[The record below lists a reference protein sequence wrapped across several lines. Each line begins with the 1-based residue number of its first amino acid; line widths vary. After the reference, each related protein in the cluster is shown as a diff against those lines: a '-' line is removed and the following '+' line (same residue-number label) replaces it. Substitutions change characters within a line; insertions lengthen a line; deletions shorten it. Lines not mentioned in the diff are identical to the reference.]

1 MIINFKRIKF
11 SNFFSFKYADIDLTN
26 RGYTIVKGVNNNPID
41 NSQSNGS
48 GKSSIWEAIS
58 YALTGTTIRG
68 VKDVVNNKGDD
79 GAIVE
84 LEFDIDNDHYRV
96 CRYKDTKEFKTD
108 LKIYINGEDKSGKGI
123 RDSEKLL
130 AQYIPDLNA
139 QLIGSVIVL
148 GQGLPQRFTNN
159 TPSGRKEI
167 LEKLSKSDFMI
178 EDLKNRINDRKQVLA
193 KKLRDVEDTILTK
206 KTRQESIKD
215 QVEATKNR
223 LNSMGDTVELDNK
236 ISDLKASL
244 EVTSVNLGNDKVK
257 LDNLF
262 TDLNNERSQYSTISD
277 RKSAEVNDIESKY
290 KQEIDDQNELISTHK
305 LKISSIKNEINRIE
319 SIKDVCPTC
328 GQKIPNV
335 HKPDATNL
343 KEDLTKE
350 QEALEVLTEKLDNVK
365 TKKTLEI
372 DAVSKKYDSLKEESY
387 NRGNELRK
395 SYDDLKH
402 IIDDKQRLFDNDKN
416 QLAKLESTRLSY
428 DTLKNDLIKTID
440 NLEQSA
446 RAIDE
451 ELLYNYNIKGDIE
464 ARQAVVNKMFTLATR
479 DFRGLLL
486 SNVINF
492 IDQKAKEYSLEVF
505 GTDKLDFKL
514 DGNNIDIMYDGK
526 QIESLSGGEAKKVD
540 IIIQFAIRDMLC
552 KFLGFSCN
560 ILVADELFDA
570 CDRLG
575 CQKIIDLISNK
586 LCDIESVFIVTHHS
600 DLNLPED
607 SIITVEK
614 DENGISRIV

>member
-58 YALTGTTIRG
+58 YALTGITIRG

-236 ISDLKASL
+236 ISDLKTSL

-262 TDLNNERSQYSTISD
+262 TDLNNERSQYSMISD
-277 RKSAEVNDIESKY
+277 RKSAEVNDVESKY
-290 KQEIDDQNELISTHK
+290 KQEIEDQNELISTHK

-402 IIDDKQRLFDNDKN
+402 VIDDKQRLFDNDKN

-451 ELLYNYNIKGDIE
+451 ELLYNYNIKSDIE

>member
-11 SNFFSFKYADIDLTN
+11 SNFFSFKEADIDLTN
-26 RGYTIVKGVNNNPID
+26 RGYTIVKGVNNNPVD

-84 LEFDIDNDHYRV
+84 LEFDIDNDHYKV

-178 EDLKNRINDRKQVLA
+178 EDLKNRINDRKQVLV

-206 KTRQESIKD
+206 KTRQESLKD

-223 LNSMGDTVELDNK
+223 LNSMGDTVELDNQ
-236 ISDLKASL
+236 ISGLKASL
-244 EVTSVNLGNDKVK
+244 EVTGVNLGNDKIK

-262 TDLNNERSQYSTISD
+262 TDLNNERSVYSKLSD
-277 RKSAEVNDIESKY
+277 RRLAEVNDIESKY
-290 KQEIDDQNELISTHK
+290 KQELDDQSGLINTYK
-305 LKISSIKNEINRIE
+305 LKINSIKNEICRIE
-319 SIKDVCPTC
+319 NIKDVCPTC

-335 HKPDATNL
+335 NKPDTTSL
-343 KEDLTKE
+343 KEDLINE
-350 QEALEVLTEKLDNVK
+350 QNTLDILNEKFEKIK
-365 TKKTLEI
+365 TKKALEL
-372 DAVSKKYDSLKEESY
+372 DAISKNYDSLKEESY

-395 SYDDLKH
+395 SYDDLKRV
-402 IIDDKQRLFDNDKN
+402 IDDKQRLFDVDKSN
-416 QLAKLESTRLSY
+416 LAKLESLRASY
-428 DTLKNDLIKTID
+428 DALKNDLTKTID
-440 NLEQSA
+440 DLEKSA

-451 ELLYNYNIKGDIE
+451 ELLYNYNIKSDIE

-479 DFRGLLL
+479 DFRGMLL

-586 LCDIESVFIVTHHS
+586 LSDIESVFIVTHHS

>member
-84 LEFDIDNDHYRV
+84 LEFDIDKDHYRV

-236 ISDLKASL
+236 INDFKASL

-277 RKSAEVNDIESKY
+277 RKSAEVNDVESKY
-290 KQEIDDQNELISTHK
+290 KQEIENQNELISTHK

-350 QEALEVLTEKLDNVK
+350 QEALDVLTEKLDNVK
-365 TKKTLEI
+365 TKKILEI
-372 DAVSKKYDSLKEESY
+372 DAISKKYDSLKEESY

-395 SYDDLKH
+395 SYDDLKR

-451 ELLYNYNIKGDIE
+451 ELLYNYNIKSDIE

>member
-84 LEFDIDNDHYRV
+84 LEFDIDNDHYKV

-244 EVTSVNLGNDKVK
+244 EVTGVNLGNDKVK

-305 LKISSIKNEINRIE
+305 LKISSIKNEISRIE

-372 DAVSKKYDSLKEESY
+372 DAVSKKYDSFKEEAY

-395 SYDDLKH
+395 SYDDLKR

-428 DTLKNDLIKTID
+428 DTLKNDLIKTIN

-451 ELLYNYNIKGDIE
+451 ELLYNYNIKSDIE

-614 DENGISRIV
+614 DENGISRII

>member
-84 LEFDIDNDHYRV
+84 LEFDIDNDHYKV

-244 EVTSVNLGNDKVK
+244 EVTGVNLGNDKVK

-277 RKSAEVNDIESKY
+277 RKSAEVNDVESKY

-305 LKISSIKNEINRIE
+305 LKISSIKNEISRIE

-350 QEALEVLTEKLDNVK
+350 QEALDVLTEKLNAIK

-395 SYDDLKH
+395 SYDDLKR

-451 ELLYNYNIKGDIE
+451 ELLYNYNIKSDIE

-570 CDRLG
+570 CDKLG

-614 DENGISRIV
+614 DENGISRII

>member
-58 YALTGTTIRG
+58 YALIGTTIRG

-84 LEFDIDNDHYRV
+84 LEFDIDKDHYRV

-178 EDLKNRINDRKQVLA
+178 EDLKNRISDRKQVLA

-236 ISDLKASL
+236 INDLKASL

-277 RKSAEVNDIESKY
+277 RKSAEVNDVESKY
-290 KQEIDDQNELISTHK
+290 KQEIENQNELISTHK

-350 QEALEVLTEKLDNVK
+350 QEALDVLTEKLDNVK

-372 DAVSKKYDSLKEESY
+372 DAISKKYDSLKEESY

-395 SYDDLKH
+395 SYDDLKR

-451 ELLYNYNIKGDIE
+451 ELLYNYNIKSDIE

>member
-68 VKDVVNNKGDD
+68 VKDIVNNKGDD

-84 LEFDIDNDHYRV
+84 LEFDIDKDHYRV

-236 ISDLKASL
+236 IHDLKASL

-277 RKSAEVNDIESKY
+277 RKSAEVNDVESKY
-290 KQEIDDQNELISTHK
+290 RQEIENQNELISTHK

-350 QEALEVLTEKLDNVK
+350 QEALDVLTEKLDNVK

-372 DAVSKKYDSLKEESY
+372 DAISKKYDNLKEDSY

-395 SYDDLKH
+395 SYDDLKR

-451 ELLYNYNIKGDIE
+451 ELLYNYNIKSDIE

-575 CQKIIDLISNK
+575 CQKIIDLISSK

>member
-84 LEFDIDNDHYRV
+84 LEFDIDNDHYKV

-215 QVEATKNR
+215 QVEATKNK

-277 RKSAEVNDIESKY
+277 RKSAEVNDVESKY
-290 KQEIDDQNELISTHK
+290 KQEIEDQNELISTHK

-350 QEALEVLTEKLDNVK
+350 QEALDVLTEKLDNVK

-372 DAVSKKYDSLKEESY
+372 DDISKKYDSLKEESY

-395 SYDDLKH
+395 SYDDLKRV
-402 IIDDKQRLFDNDKN
+402 IDDKQRLFDNDKN

-446 RAIDE
+446 RAIDK
-451 ELLYNYNIKGDIE
+451 ELLYNYNIKSDIE

-586 LCDIESVFIVTHHS
+586 LCDIESIFIVTHHS

>member
-84 LEFDIDNDHYRV
+84 LEFDIDRDHYRV

-244 EVTSVNLGNDKVK
+244 EVTGVNLGNDKVK

-262 TDLNNERSQYSTISD
+262 TDLNNERSQYSMISD

-305 LKISSIKNEINRIE
+305 LKISSIKNEISRIE

-350 QEALEVLTEKLDNVK
+350 QEALDVLTEKLDNVK

-372 DAVSKKYDSLKEESY
+372 DAISKKYDSLKEESY

-395 SYDDLKH
+395 SYDDLKR

-451 ELLYNYNIKGDIE
+451 ELLYNYNIKSDIE

-614 DENGISRIV
+614 DENGISRII

>member
-11 SNFFSFKYADIDLTN
+11 SNFFSFKEADIDLTN

-79 GAIVE
+79 GATVE

-236 ISDLKASL
+236 ISDLKTSL

-277 RKSAEVNDIESKY
+277 RKSAEVNDVESKY
-290 KQEIDDQNELISTHK
+290 KQEIEDQNDLISTHK

-343 KEDLTKE
+343 KEDLAKE
-350 QEALEVLTEKLDNVK
+350 QEALEVLTEKLNAIK

-372 DAVSKKYDSLKEESY
+372 DAINKKYDSLKEESY

-395 SYDDLKH
+395 SYDDLKRV
-402 IIDDKQRLFDNDKN
+402 IDDKQRLFDNDKN

-446 RAIDE
+446 RAIDG
-451 ELLYNYNIKGDIE
+451 ELLYNYNIKSDIE

>member
-108 LKIYINGEDKSGKGI
+108 LKIYINDEDKSGKGI

-236 ISDLKASL
+236 ISDLKTSL

-277 RKSAEVNDIESKY
+277 RKSAEVNDVESKY
-290 KQEIDDQNELISTHK
+290 KQEIEDQNELISTHK

-395 SYDDLKH
+395 SYDDLKR

-440 NLEQSA
+440 SLEQSA

-451 ELLYNYNIKGDIE
+451 ELLYNYNIKSDIE

-614 DENGISRIV
+614 DENGISRII

>member
-11 SNFFSFKYADIDLTN
+11 SNFFSFKEADIDLTN

-84 LEFDIDNDHYRV
+84 LEFDIDKDHYRV

-178 EDLKNRINDRKQVLA
+178 EDLKNRINDRKQVLV

-236 ISDLKASL
+236 INDLKASL
-244 EVTSVNLGNDKVK
+244 EVTGVNLGNDKVK

-262 TDLNNERSQYSTISD
+262 TDLNNERSKYSMISD
-277 RKSAEVNDIESKY
+277 RKSAEVNEIESKY
-290 KQEIDDQNELISTHK
+290 KQEIENQNDLITTHK
-305 LKISSIKNEINRIE
+305 LKVSSIKNDISKIE
-319 SIKDVCPTC
+319 NIKDICPTC

-335 HKPDATNL
+335 HKPDTTSL
-343 KEDLTKE
+343 KDDLTKE
-350 QEALEVLTEKLDNVK
+350 QEALEVLTEKLDDIK
-365 TKKTLEI
+365 AKKTSEI
-372 DAVSKKYDSLKEESY
+372 DAINKNYDSLKEESY

-402 IIDDKQRLFDNDKN
+402 IIDDKQRLFDNDKS

-428 DTLKNDLIKTID
+428 DTLKNDLTKTID

-446 RAIDE
+446 RVIDE
-451 ELLYNYNIKGDIE
+451 ELLYNYNIKSDIE

>member
-68 VKDVVNNKGDD
+68 VKDVVNNEGDD

-206 KTRQESIKD
+206 KTRKESIKD

-244 EVTSVNLGNDKVK
+244 EVTGVNLGNDKVK

-262 TDLNNERSQYSTISD
+262 TDLNNERSQYSMISD

-305 LKISSIKNEINRIE
+305 LKISSIKNEISRIE

-350 QEALEVLTEKLDNVK
+350 QEALDVLTEKLDNVK

-372 DAVSKKYDSLKEESY
+372 DAISKKYNSLKEESY

-402 IIDDKQRLFDNDKN
+402 VIDDKQRLFDNDKN

-451 ELLYNYNIKGDIE
+451 ELLYNYNIKSDIE

-614 DENGISRIV
+614 DENGISRII

>member
-84 LEFDIDNDHYRV
+84 LEFDIDKDHYRV

-223 LNSMGDTVELDNK
+223 LNTMGDTVELDNK
-236 ISDLKASL
+236 INDLKASL
-244 EVTSVNLGNDKVK
+244 EVTGVNLGNDKVK

-262 TDLNNERSQYSTISD
+262 TDLNNERSQYSMISD
-277 RKSAEVNDIESKY
+277 RKSAEVNEIESKY
-290 KQEIDDQNELISTHK
+290 KQEIENQNDLITTHK
-305 LKISSIKNEINRIE
+305 LKVSSIKNDISKIE
-319 SIKDVCPTC
+319 NIKDICPTC

-335 HKPDATNL
+335 HKPDTTSL
-343 KEDLTKE
+343 KDDLTKE
-350 QEALEVLTEKLDNVK
+350 QEALEVLTEKLDDIK
-365 TKKTLEI
+365 AKKTSEI
-372 DAVSKKYDSLKEESY
+372 DAINKNYDSLKEESY

-402 IIDDKQRLFDNDKN
+402 IIDDKQRLFDNDKS

-428 DTLKNDLIKTID
+428 DTLKNDLTKTID

-446 RAIDE
+446 RVIDE
-451 ELLYNYNIKGDIE
+451 ELLYNYNIKSDIE

>member
-58 YALTGTTIRG
+58 YALIGTTIRG

-79 GAIVE
+79 GTIVE
-84 LEFDIDNDHYRV
+84 LEFDIDKDHYRV

-236 ISDLKASL
+236 INDLKASL

-277 RKSAEVNDIESKY
+277 RKSAEVNDVESKY
-290 KQEIDDQNELISTHK
+290 KQEIENQNELISTHK

-350 QEALEVLTEKLDNVK
+350 QEALDVLTEKLDNVK

-372 DAVSKKYDSLKEESY
+372 DAISKKYDSLKEESY

-395 SYDDLKH
+395 SYDDLKR

-451 ELLYNYNIKGDIE
+451 ELLYNYNIKSDIE

>member
-11 SNFFSFKYADIDLTN
+11 SNFFSFKEADIDLTN

-236 ISDLKASL
+236 ISDLKTSL

-277 RKSAEVNDIESKY
+277 RKSAEVNDVESKY
-290 KQEIDDQNELISTHK
+290 KQEIEDQNDLISTHK

-343 KEDLTKE
+343 KEDLAKE
-350 QEALEVLTEKLDNVK
+350 QEALEVLTEKLNAIK

-372 DAVSKKYDSLKEESY
+372 DAINKKYDSLKEESY

-395 SYDDLKH
+395 SYDDLKRV
-402 IIDDKQRLFDNDKN
+402 IDDKQRLFDNDKN

-446 RAIDE
+446 RAIDG
-451 ELLYNYNIKGDIE
+451 ELLYNYNIKSDIE

>member
-236 ISDLKASL
+236 INDLKASL

-277 RKSAEVNDIESKY
+277 RKSAEVSDIESKY

-402 IIDDKQRLFDNDKN
+402 VIDDKQRLFDNDKN

-451 ELLYNYNIKGDIE
+451 ELLYNYNIKSDIE

>member
-11 SNFFSFKYADIDLTN
+11 SNFFSFKEADIDLTN
-26 RGYTIVKGVNNNPID
+26 RGYTIVKGVNNNPVD

-84 LEFDIDNDHYRV
+84 LEFDIDNDHYKV

-215 QVEATKNR
+215 QIETTKNR
-223 LNSMGDTVELDNK
+223 LNSMGDTVKLDSQIN
-236 ISDLKASL
+236 DLKASL
-244 EVTSVNLGNDKVK
+244 EVTGVNLGNDKIK

-262 TDLNNERSQYSTISD
+262 TDLNNERSVYSKLSD
-277 RKSAEVNDIESKY
+277 RRLAEINDIESKY
-290 KQEIDDQNELISTHK
+290 KQELDDQSDIINTYK
-305 LKISSIKNEINRIE
+305 LKINSIKNEINRIE
-319 SIKDVCPTC
+319 NIKDVCPTC

-335 HKPDATNL
+335 NKPDTSSL
-343 KEDLTKE
+343 KESLENE
-350 QEALEVLTEKLDNVK
+350 QNTLDILNDKFEKIK
-365 TKKTLEI
+365 TKKVLEL
-372 DAVSKKYDSLKEESY
+372 DAVSKNYDLLKDESY
-387 NRGNELRK
+387 TRGNELRK
-395 SYDDLKH
+395 SYDDLKR
-402 IIDDKQRLFDNDKN
+402 IIDDKQRLFDADKSN
-416 QLAKLESTRLSY
+416 LAKLESLRASY
-428 DTLKNDLIKTID
+428 DALKNDLIKTID
-440 NLEQSA
+440 DLEKSA

-451 ELLYNYNIKGDIE
+451 ELLYNYNIKSDIE

-479 DFRGLLL
+479 DFRGMLL

-586 LCDIESVFIVTHHS
+586 LSDIESVFIVTHHS

>member
-215 QVEATKNR
+215 QVESTKNR
-223 LNSMGDTVELDNK
+223 LNSMEDTVELDNK
-236 ISDLKASL
+236 ISDLKTSL

-277 RKSAEVNDIESKY
+277 RKSAEVNDVELKY
-290 KQEIDDQNELISTHK
+290 KQEIEDQNELISTHK

-350 QEALEVLTEKLDNVK
+350 QEALDVLTEKLDNVK

-395 SYDDLKH
+395 SYDDLKR

-614 DENGISRIV
+614 DENGISKIV

>member
-84 LEFDIDNDHYRV
+84 LEFDIDKDHYRV

-215 QVEATKNR
+215 QVEVTKNR

-236 ISDLKASL
+236 INDLKASL

-262 TDLNNERSQYSTISD
+262 TDLNNERSQYSMISD
-277 RKSAEVNDIESKY
+277 RKSAEVNEIESKY
-290 KQEIDDQNELISTHK
+290 KQEIENQNDLITTHK
-305 LKISSIKNEINRIE
+305 LKVSSIKNDISKIE
-319 SIKDVCPTC
+319 NIKDICPTC
-328 GQKIPNV
+328 GQRIPNV

-350 QEALEVLTEKLDNVK
+350 QEALDVLTEKLDNVK

-372 DAVSKKYDSLKEESY
+372 DAISKKYDNLKEDSY

-395 SYDDLKH
+395 SYDDLKR

-451 ELLYNYNIKGDIE
+451 ELLYNYNIKSDIE

-575 CQKIIDLISNK
+575 CQKIIDLISSK

>member
-236 ISDLKASL
+236 ISDLKTSL

-277 RKSAEVNDIESKY
+277 RKSAEVNDVESKY

-372 DAVSKKYDSLKEESY
+372 DAISKKYDSLKEESY

-395 SYDDLKH
+395 SYDDLKR

-451 ELLYNYNIKGDIE
+451 ELLYNYNIKSDIE

-614 DENGISRIV
+614 DENGISRII

>member
-58 YALTGTTIRG
+58 YALIGTTIRG

-84 LEFDIDNDHYRV
+84 LEFDIDKDHYRV

-236 ISDLKASL
+236 INDLKASL

-277 RKSAEVNDIESKY
+277 RKSAEVNDVESKY
-290 KQEIDDQNELISTHK
+290 KQEIENQNELISTHK

-350 QEALEVLTEKLDNVK
+350 QEALDVLTEKLDNVK

-372 DAVSKKYDSLKEESY
+372 DAINKNYDSLKEESY

-402 IIDDKQRLFDNDKN
+402 IIDDKQRLFDNDKS

-428 DTLKNDLIKTID
+428 DTLKNDLTKTID

-446 RAIDE
+446 RVIDE
-451 ELLYNYNIKGDIE
+451 ELLYNYNIKSDIE

>member
-11 SNFFSFKYADIDLTN
+11 SNFFSFKEADIDLTN
-26 RGYTIVKGVNNNPID
+26 RGYTIVKGVNNNPVD

-215 QVEATKNR
+215 QIETTKNR
-223 LNSMGDTVELDNK
+223 LNSMGDTVKLDSQIN
-236 ISDLKASL
+236 DLKASL
-244 EVTSVNLGNDKVK
+244 EVTGVNLGNDKIK

-262 TDLNNERSQYSTISD
+262 TDLNNERSVYSKLSD
-277 RKSAEVNDIESKY
+277 RRLAEINDIESKY
-290 KQEIDDQNELISTHK
+290 KQELDDQSDIINTYK
-305 LKISSIKNEINRIE
+305 LKINSIKNEINRIE
-319 SIKDVCPTC
+319 NIKDVCPTC

-335 HKPDATNL
+335 NKPDTSSL
-343 KEDLTKE
+343 KESLENE
-350 QEALEVLTEKLDNVK
+350 QNTLDILNDKFEKIK
-365 TKKTLEI
+365 TKKVLEL
-372 DAVSKKYDSLKEESY
+372 DAVSKNYDLLKDESY
-387 NRGNELRK
+387 TRGNELRK
-395 SYDDLKH
+395 SYDDLKR
-402 IIDDKQRLFDNDKN
+402 IIDDKQRLFDADKSN
-416 QLAKLESTRLSY
+416 LAKLESLRASY
-428 DTLKNDLIKTID
+428 DALKNDLIKTID
-440 NLEQSA
+440 DLEKSA

-451 ELLYNYNIKGDIE
+451 ELLYNYNIKSDIE

-479 DFRGLLL
+479 DFRGMLL

-586 LCDIESVFIVTHHS
+586 LSDIESVFIVTHHS

>member
-26 RGYTIVKGVNNNPID
+26 KGYTIVKGVNNNPID

-223 LNSMGDTVELDNK
+223 LSSMGDTVELDNK

-244 EVTSVNLGNDKVK
+244 EVTGVNLGNDKVK

-277 RKSAEVNDIESKY
+277 RKSAEVNDVESKY
-290 KQEIDDQNELISTHK
+290 KQEIEDQNELVSTHK

-343 KEDLTKE
+343 KENLTKE
-350 QEALEVLTEKLDNVK
+350 QEALEILTEKLDNVK

-372 DAVSKKYDSLKEESY
+372 DAISKKYDSLKEESY

-395 SYDDLKH
+395 SYDDLKRV
-402 IIDDKQRLFDNDKN
+402 IDDKQRLFDNDKN

-446 RAIDE
+446 RAIDK
-451 ELLYNYNIKGDIE
+451 ELLYNYNIKSDIE
-464 ARQAVVNKMFTLATR
+464 ARQTVVNKMFTFATR

>member
-215 QVEATKNR
+215 QVESTKNR

-244 EVTSVNLGNDKVK
+244 EVTGVNLGNDKVK

-305 LKISSIKNEINRIE
+305 LKISSIKNEISRIE

-350 QEALEVLTEKLDNVK
+350 QEALDVLTEKLDNVK

-372 DAVSKKYDSLKEESY
+372 DVINKKYDSLKEESY

-395 SYDDLKH
+395 SYDDLKR

-446 RAIDE
+446 CAIDE
-451 ELLYNYNIKGDIE
+451 ELLYNYNIKSDIE

-614 DENGISRIV
+614 DENGISKIV

>member
-84 LEFDIDNDHYRV
+84 LEFDIDKDHYRV

-244 EVTSVNLGNDKVK
+244 EVTGVNLGNDKVK

-305 LKISSIKNEINRIE
+305 LKISSIKNEISRIE

-350 QEALEVLTEKLDNVK
+350 QEALEILTEKLDNVK

-395 SYDDLKH
+395 SYDDLKR

-451 ELLYNYNIKGDIE
+451 ELLYNYNIKSDIE

>member
-11 SNFFSFKYADIDLTN
+11 SNFFSFKEADIDLTN

-305 LKISSIKNEINRIE
+305 LKISSIKNEISRIE

-350 QEALEVLTEKLDNVK
+350 QEALEILTEKLDNVK

-372 DAVSKKYDSLKEESY
+372 DAISKKYDSLKEESY

-395 SYDDLKH
+395 SYDDLKRV
-402 IIDDKQRLFDNDKN
+402 IDDKQRLFDNDKN

-451 ELLYNYNIKGDIE
+451 ELLYNYNIKSDIE

>member
-11 SNFFSFKYADIDLTN
+11 SNFFSFKEADIDLTN

-84 LEFDIDNDHYRV
+84 LEFDIDKDHYRV

-223 LNSMGDTVELDNK
+223 LNTMGDTVELDNK
-236 ISDLKASL
+236 INDLKASL
-244 EVTSVNLGNDKVK
+244 EVTGVNLGNDKVK

-262 TDLNNERSQYSTISD
+262 TDLNNERSQYSMISD
-277 RKSAEVNDIESKY
+277 RKSAEVNEIESKY
-290 KQEIDDQNELISTHK
+290 KQEIENQNDLITTHK
-305 LKISSIKNEINRIE
+305 LKVSSIKNDISKIE
-319 SIKDVCPTC
+319 NIKDICPTC

-335 HKPDATNL
+335 HKPDTTSL
-343 KEDLTKE
+343 KDDLTKE
-350 QEALEVLTEKLDNVK
+350 QEALEVLTEKLDDIK
-365 TKKTLEI
+365 AKKTSEI
-372 DAVSKKYDSLKEESY
+372 DAINKNYDSLKEESY

-402 IIDDKQRLFDNDKN
+402 IIDDKQRLFDNDKS

-428 DTLKNDLIKTID
+428 DTLKNDLTKTID

-446 RAIDE
+446 RVIDE
-451 ELLYNYNIKGDIE
+451 ELLYNYNIKSDIE

>member
-11 SNFFSFKYADIDLTN
+11 SNFFSFKEADIDLTN

-236 ISDLKASL
+236 INDLKASL

-277 RKSAEVNDIESKY
+277 RKSAEVNDVESKY
-290 KQEIDDQNELISTHK
+290 KQEIEDQNELISTHK

-350 QEALEVLTEKLDNVK
+350 QEALDVLTEKLDNVK

-395 SYDDLKH
+395 SYDDLKR

-416 QLAKLESTRLSY
+416 QLTKLESTRLSY

-451 ELLYNYNIKGDIE
+451 ELLYNYNIKSDIE

-505 GTDKLDFKL
+505 ETDKLDFKL

-614 DENGISRIV
+614 DENGISRII

>member
-68 VKDVVNNKGDD
+68 VKDIVNNKGDD

-84 LEFDIDNDHYRV
+84 LEFDIDKDHYRV

-236 ISDLKASL
+236 INDLKASL

-277 RKSAEVNDIESKY
+277 RKSAEVNDVESKY
-290 KQEIDDQNELISTHK
+290 RQEIENQNELISTHK

-350 QEALEVLTEKLDNVK
+350 QEALDVLTEKLDNVK

-372 DAVSKKYDSLKEESY
+372 DAISKKYDNLKEDSY

-395 SYDDLKH
+395 SYDDLKR

-446 RAIDE
+446 RVIDE
-451 ELLYNYNIKGDIE
+451 ELLYNYNIKSDIE

>member
-11 SNFFSFKYADIDLTN
+11 SNFFSFKEADIDLTN

-84 LEFDIDNDHYRV
+84 LEFDIDRDHYKV

-206 KTRQESIKD
+206 KTRKESIKD

-236 ISDLKASL
+236 INDLKASL
-244 EVTSVNLGNDKVK
+244 EVTGVNLGNDKVK

-262 TDLNNERSQYSTISD
+262 TDLNNERSHYSTISD
-277 RKSAEVNDIESKY
+277 RKSAEVNDVESKY
-290 KQEIDDQNELISTHK
+290 KQEIEDQNELISTHK

-350 QEALEVLTEKLDNVK
+350 QEALEVLAEKLDNVK

-372 DAVSKKYDSLKEESY
+372 NAISKKYDSLKEESY

-395 SYDDLKH
+395 SYDDLKR

-451 ELLYNYNIKGDIE
+451 ELLYNYNIKSDIE

>member
-68 VKDVVNNKGDD
+68 VKDIVNNKGDD

-84 LEFDIDNDHYRV
+84 LEFDIDKDHYRV

-236 ISDLKASL
+236 INDLKASL

-277 RKSAEVNDIESKY
+277 RKSAEVNDVESKY
-290 KQEIDDQNELISTHK
+290 RQEIENQNELISTHK

-350 QEALEVLTEKLDNVK
+350 QEALDVLTEKLDNVK

-372 DAVSKKYDSLKEESY
+372 DAISKKYDNLKEDSY

-395 SYDDLKH
+395 SYDDLKR

-451 ELLYNYNIKGDIE
+451 ELLYNYNIKSDIE

-540 IIIQFAIRDMLC
+540 IIVQFAIRDMLC

-575 CQKIIDLISNK
+575 CQKIIDLISSK

>member
-11 SNFFSFKYADIDLTN
+11 SNFFSFKEADIDLTN
-26 RGYTIVKGVNNNPID
+26 RGYTIVKGVNNNPVD

-215 QVEATKNR
+215 QIETTKNR
-223 LNSMGDTVELDNK
+223 LNSMGDTVELDNQ
-236 ISDLKASL
+236 INDLKSSL
-244 EVTSVNLGNDKVK
+244 EVTGVNLGNDKVK

-262 TDLNNERSQYSTISD
+262 TDLNNERSVYSKLTD
-277 RKSAEVNDIESKY
+277 RRLAEINDIESKY
-290 KQEIDDQNELISTHK
+290 KQELDDQSDIINTYK
-305 LKISSIKNEINRIE
+305 LKINSIKNEINRIE
-319 SIKDVCPTC
+319 NIKDVCPTC

-335 HKPDATNL
+335 NKPDTLSL
-343 KEDLTKE
+343 KEDLSNE
-350 QEALEVLTEKLDNVK
+350 QNTLNILNEKFEKIK
-365 TKKTLEI
+365 TKKALEL
-372 DAVSKKYDSLKEESY
+372 DVVSKNYDLLKDESY

-395 SYDDLKH
+395 SYDDLKRV
-402 IIDDKQRLFDNDKN
+402 IDDKQRLFDNDKSK
-416 QLAKLESTRLSY
+416 LAKLESTRLSY

-440 NLEQSA
+440 DLEKSA

-451 ELLYNYNIKGDIE
+451 ELLYNYNIKSDIE

-479 DFRGLLL
+479 DFRGMLL

-586 LCDIESVFIVTHHS
+586 LSDIESVFIVTHHS

>member
-84 LEFDIDNDHYRV
+84 LEFDIDNDHYKV

-178 EDLKNRINDRKQVLA
+178 EDLKNRINDRKQVLT

-244 EVTSVNLGNDKVK
+244 EVTGVNLGNDKVK

-262 TDLNNERSQYSTISD
+262 TDLNNERSQYSMISD

-305 LKISSIKNEINRIE
+305 LKISSIKNEISRIE

-395 SYDDLKH
+395 SYDDLKR

-451 ELLYNYNIKGDIE
+451 ELLYNYNIKSDIE

-614 DENGISRIV
+614 DENGISRII

>member
-84 LEFDIDNDHYRV
+84 LEFDIDRDHYRV

-236 ISDLKASL
+236 ISDLKTSL
-244 EVTSVNLGNDKVK
+244 EVTGVNLGNDKVK

-262 TDLNNERSQYSTISD
+262 TDLNNERSKYSTISD
-277 RKSAEVNDIESKY
+277 RKSAEVSDIESKY

-305 LKISSIKNEINRIE
+305 LKISSIKNEINKIE

-350 QEALEVLTEKLDNVK
+350 QEALEILTEKLDNVK

-372 DAVSKKYDSLKEESY
+372 DTISKKYDSLKEESY

-395 SYDDLKH
+395 SYDDLKRV
-402 IIDDKQRLFDNDKN
+402 IDDKQRLFDNDKN

-446 RAIDE
+446 RAINK
-451 ELLYNYNIKGDIE
+451 ELLYNYNIKSDIE

-614 DENGISRIV
+614 DENGISRII

>member
-236 ISDLKASL
+236 INDLKASL

-277 RKSAEVNDIESKY
+277 RKSAEVSDIESKY
-290 KQEIDDQNELISTHK
+290 KQEIDDQNELINTHK

-395 SYDDLKH
+395 SYDDLKR

-428 DTLKNDLIKTID
+428 DTLKNDLIKTIN

-451 ELLYNYNIKGDIE
+451 ELLYNYNIKSDIE

-614 DENGISRIV
+614 DENGISRII

>member
-11 SNFFSFKYADIDLTN
+11 SNFFSFKEADIDLTN
-26 RGYTIVKGVNNNPID
+26 RGYTIVKGINNNPVD

-84 LEFDIDNDHYRV
+84 LEFDIDNDHYKV

-178 EDLKNRINDRKQVLA
+178 EDLKNRINDRKQVLV

-206 KTRQESIKD
+206 KTRQESLKD

-223 LNSMGDTVELDNK
+223 LNSMGDTIELDNQ
-236 ISDLKASL
+236 INDLKASL
-244 EVTSVNLGNDKVK
+244 EVTGVNLGNDKIK

-262 TDLNNERSQYSTISD
+262 TDLNNERGVYSKLTD
-277 RKSAEVNDIESKY
+277 RRLAEINDIESKY
-290 KQEIDDQNELISTHK
+290 KQELDDQSDLINTYK
-305 LKISSIKNEINRIE
+305 LKINSIKNEISRIE
-319 SIKDVCPTC
+319 NIKDVCPTC

-335 HKPDATNL
+335 NKPDTSSL
-343 KEDLTKE
+343 KESLENE
-350 QEALEVLTEKLDNVK
+350 QNTLDILNDKFEKIK
-365 TKKTLEI
+365 TKKVLEL
-372 DAVSKKYDSLKEESY
+372 DAVSKNYDLLKDESY

-395 SYDDLKH
+395 SYDDLKR
-402 IIDDKQRLFDNDKN
+402 IIDDKQRLFDADKSN
-416 QLAKLESTRLSY
+416 LAKLESLRASY
-428 DTLKNDLIKTID
+428 DALKNDLIKTID
-440 NLEQSA
+440 DLEKSA
-446 RAIDE
+446 HAIDE
-451 ELLYNYNIKGDIE
+451 ELLYNYNIKSDIE

-479 DFRGLLL
+479 DFRGMLL

-586 LCDIESVFIVTHHS
+586 LSDIESVFIVTHHS

>member
-84 LEFDIDNDHYRV
+84 LEFDIDNDHYKV

-193 KKLRDVEDTILTK
+193 KKLRDVEDIILTK

-236 ISDLKASL
+236 ISDLKTSL
-244 EVTSVNLGNDKVK
+244 EVTGVNLGNYKVK

-262 TDLNNERSQYSTISD
+262 TDLNNERSQYSMISD
-277 RKSAEVNDIESKY
+277 RKSAEVNDVESKY

-335 HKPDATNL
+335 HKPDATSL

-350 QEALEVLTEKLDNVK
+350 QEALDVLTEKLDNVK

-372 DAVSKKYDSLKEESY
+372 DAISKKYDSLKEESY

-395 SYDDLKH
+395 SYDDLKRV
-402 IIDDKQRLFDNDKN
+402 IDDKQRLFDNDKN

-451 ELLYNYNIKGDIE
+451 ELLYNYNIKSDIE

-560 ILVADELFDA
+560 ILVADE
-570 CDRLG
+570 
-575 CQKIIDLISNK
+575 
-586 LCDIESVFIVTHHS
+586 
-600 DLNLPED
+600 
-607 SIITVEK
+607 
-614 DENGISRIV
+614 

>member
-84 LEFDIDNDHYRV
+84 LEFDIDNDHYKV

-244 EVTSVNLGNDKVK
+244 EVTGVNLGNDKVK

-277 RKSAEVNDIESKY
+277 RKSAEVSDIESKY

-319 SIKDVCPTC
+319 SVKDVCPTC

-372 DAVSKKYDSLKEESY
+372 DAISKKYDSLKEESY

-402 IIDDKQRLFDNDKN
+402 VIDDKQRLFDNDKN

-451 ELLYNYNIKGDIE
+451 ELLYNYNIKSDIE